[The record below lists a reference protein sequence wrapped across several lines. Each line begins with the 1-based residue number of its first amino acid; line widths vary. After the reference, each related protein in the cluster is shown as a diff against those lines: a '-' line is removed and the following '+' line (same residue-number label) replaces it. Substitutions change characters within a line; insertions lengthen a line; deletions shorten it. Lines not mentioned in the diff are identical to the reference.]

1 MTDPFNPRSSRLPAR
16 LPRSYRRP
24 RVIDLFDPD
33 TFGPQPGDRQLSG
46 IRRHLEWIGQ
56 HEWPARIV
64 IVVGEITLAYLCL
77 VFGMLVGAG
86 FMGG

>member
-1 MTDPFNPRSSRLPAR
+1 LPAV
-16 LPRSYRRP
+16 
-24 RVIDLFDPD
+24 RVFRWRAGLAP
-33 TFGPQPGDRQLSG
+33 
-46 IRRHLEWIGQ
+46 
-56 HEWPARIV
+56 HELWLASHKWPARIV